1 MATKKTEGEV
11 DVFDSLESTTRPR
24 DVAWGNWKKFENAG
38 DKVEGYVRDAFFRAE
53 EKTVV
58 NGVEQTLFKAQRG
71 ITIEQKDGTLINVG
85 IKRLPF
91 VLSQT
96 DNVRLGDPLRIELSE
111 LKPSA
116 TKGYSATKIF
126 SFATKALPENAEN
139 KTVGELDAYDKSL
152 GGSADPEGEVIANP
166 VDHSDGIAF

>member
-1 MATKKTEGEV
+1 MATKKTEGEA

-24 DVAWGNWKKFENAG
+24 DVAWGNWKKFEAVG
-38 DKVEGYVRDAFFRAE
+38 DKVEGYVRDAFYRAAD
-53 EKTVV
+53 
-58 NGVEQTLFKAQRG
+58 GLFKEQRG
-71 ITIEQKDGTLINVG
+71 VTIEQKDGILINVG

-96 DNVRLGDPLRIELSE
+96 DNVRIGDPLRIELTE
-111 LKPSA
+111 MKPSA
-116 TKGYSATKIF
+116 TKGYNATKIF
-126 SFATKALPENAEN
+126 SFATKALPENATN

-166 VDHSDGIAF
+166 VDHSEDIGF